1 MRKNNESGFLIHAST
16 FLEYSVTWYKRKICN
31 LLLTLRYANSVGL
44 GDSFRA
50 IVLVVSLSSLPLSP
64 GAQYLSDVNT

>member
-1 MRKNNESGFLIHAST
+1 MKVAFLIHVNT
-16 FLEYSVTWYKRKICN
+16 FFKYSVTWYKRTICN

-50 IVLVVSLSSLPLSP
+50 IVFVVSLSSLSLSP